1 MNKPQAPIDY
11 NNPVITIKGLKKS
24 FDDYHV
30 LRGVDLQLFQG
41 ENLVVLGRSGT
52 GKSVLIKIVSGLL
65 TADHGSVNV
74 LGCDINKVTPKEL
87 QELQGENLVVLG
99 RSGTG
104 KSVLIKIV
112 SGLLTADHGSVNV
125 LGCDINKVT
134 PKELQELRIRIGFS
148 FQNSAL
154 YDSMTVRKNLEFP
167 LVRNRKGI
175 GKKEIDAKVDEVLE
189 AVGLRQ
195 TINQMPS
202 ELSGGQRKRIGIAR
216 TLILNPEI
224 MLYDEPT
231 AGLDPITCIDINE
244 LINEVQ
250 EQYKTSSIIITHDL
264 TCAKQTGDRIAMLL
278 DGQFQHQ
285 GTFEEVFD
293 TDDKRVKPFFDYN
306 FIK

>member
-1 MNKPQAPIDY
+1 MDKPKAPIDHK
-11 NNPVITIKGLKKS
+11 NAVITIKGLEKS

-30 LRGVDLQLFQG
+30 LRGIDLELFQG

-52 GKSVLIKIVSGLL
+52 GKSVLIKIISGLL
-65 TADHGSVNV
+65 KADSGKINV
-74 LGCDINKVTPKEL
+74 LGQDIDNIT
-87 QELQGENLVVLG
+87 
-99 RSGTG
+99 
-104 KSVLIKIV
+104 
-112 SGLLTADHGSVNV
+112 D
-125 LGCDINKVT
+125 
-134 PKELQELRIRIGFS
+134 KELQELRIRIGFS

-154 YDSMTVRKNLEFP
+154 YDSMTVRQNLEFP

-175 GKKEIDAKVDEVLE
+175 TKSEINDAVESVLD
-189 AVGLRQ
+189 AVGLSQ

-231 AGLDPITCIDINE
+231 AGLDPITCIEINE

-250 EQYKTSSIIITHDL
+250 QKYKTSSIIITHDL

-278 DGQFQHQ
+278 DGQFQRQ
-285 GTFEEVFD
+285 GTFDKVFD
-293 TDDKRVKPFFDYN
+293 TNDERVKPFFDYN